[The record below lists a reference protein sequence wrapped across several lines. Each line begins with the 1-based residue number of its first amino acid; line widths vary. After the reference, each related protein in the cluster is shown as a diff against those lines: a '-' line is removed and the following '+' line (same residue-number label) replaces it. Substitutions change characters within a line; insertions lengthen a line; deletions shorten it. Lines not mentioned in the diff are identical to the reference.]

1 MKIATMSM
9 TNGASRIHI
18 LTTMTAMIANPNPRP
33 FRNTESVADIAE
45 ATLTKNRKNSPLQ
58 NREGDFIWRHRPPYI
73 DDSMNIKNNF
83 NGGSL

>member
-1 MKIATMSM
+1 MKNLTTSAIARQDGM
-9 TNGASRIHI
+9 SRIHI

-45 ATLTKNRKNSPLQ
+45 ATLTKNRKKSPLQ

-73 DDSMNIKNNF
+73 ERSMNK
-83 NGGSL
+83 S